1 MVEDLI
7 KKLTGKNKQDFE
19 AAACHLIN
27 TADVEMFKAL
37 VLKDDFLFDFVKQN
51 VSERIANAINE
62 TNYKNIL
69 SFLQIYS
76 PSYEDVIIS
85 TLVKYAY
92 EDLTDRML
100 EIFESGSNDEK
111 TYCAKFFTYIQDPL
125 ALELLRKNS
134 QTDDEFLNS
143 NCAAALGAMKDE
155 VSYKKAQERL
165 QADDEFE
172 KLSAV
177 KFLVSYG
184 DEKALPSIIDA
195 MKNSAAAEN
204 IAGEIPY
211 LTSIFTILEES
222 YNDGLLVLNNIINGI
237 GEILPL
243 SSVFDYE
250 IYEVFEKIITNF
262 DDSKSAVVLLN
273 AIEKFDT
280 LTENDEYLFDEDK
293 DTKKEVCDI
302 KKLLHNVN
310 KKELKKFV
318 NAELNE
324 NSPFVY
330 TALEFADDV
339 IAIRELLK
347 CSNQTIILKTAEVLK
362 SLNSL
367 DDTAKTIA
375 LIKIT
380 DENIKSII
388 RAL

>member
-1 MVEDLI
+1 MP
-7 KKLTGKNKQDFE
+7 
-19 AAACHLIN
+19 A
-27 TADVEMFKAL
+27 
-37 VLKDDFLFDFVKQN
+37 
-51 VSERIANAINE
+51 
-62 TNYKNIL
+62 
-69 SFLQIYS
+69 
-76 PSYEDVIIS
+76 
-85 TLVKYAY
+85 
-92 EDLTDRML
+92 
-100 EIFESGSNDEK
+100 
-111 TYCAKFFTYIQDPL
+111 
-125 ALELLRKNS
+125 
-134 QTDDEFLNS
+134 
-143 NCAAALGAMKDE
+143 
-155 VSYKKAQERL
+155 
-165 QADDEFE
+165 
-172 KLSAV
+172 
-177 KFLVSYG
+177 
-184 DEKALPSIIDA
+184 
-195 MKNSAAAEN
+195 
-204 IAGEIPY
+204 IPY
-211 LTSIFTILEES
+211 LTSIFTILENN
-222 YNDGLLVLNNIINGI
+222 YTDGLLILNNIINGI
-237 GEILPL
+237 GEILPI

-280 LTENDEYLFDEDK
+280 LTENDEYLFDEEK

-347 CSNQTIILKTAEVLK
+347 CNNQTIILKTAEVLK